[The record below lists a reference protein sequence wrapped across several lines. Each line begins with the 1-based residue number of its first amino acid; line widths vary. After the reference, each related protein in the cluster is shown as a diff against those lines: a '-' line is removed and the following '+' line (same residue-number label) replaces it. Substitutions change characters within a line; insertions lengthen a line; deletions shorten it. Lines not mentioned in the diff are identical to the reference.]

1 VYIVDSGIVSI
12 VHSCNMSIADSGN
25 VSIVDRCNVS
35 TVDSGNVYIGDSCN
49 VSIVDSGN
57 VSIVDSCNVSI
68 VDSCDVS
75 ILDRLYIVSYDHQLV
90 FDMDKIE
97 HVLCVCMQW
106 LTPSSLFVSIFL
118 SYNNGGN
125 IYMIYI
131 AKSQFGK
138 K

>member
-1 VYIVDSGIVSI
+1 
-12 VHSCNMSIADSGN
+12 MSISDS
-25 VSIVDRCNVS
+25 S
-35 TVDSGNVYIGDSCN
+35 N

-57 VSIVDSCNVSI
+57 VSIVDSCSVSIDDSCIVSIVDSCNVSIVDSGNVSI

-75 ILDRLYIVSYDHQLV
+75 ILDRLYIVSYDHHLV

-97 HVLCVCMQW
+97 HVLFVCMQW
-106 LTPSSLFVSIFL
+106 LTASSLFVSIYL

-131 AKSQFGK
+131 AKIQFGK